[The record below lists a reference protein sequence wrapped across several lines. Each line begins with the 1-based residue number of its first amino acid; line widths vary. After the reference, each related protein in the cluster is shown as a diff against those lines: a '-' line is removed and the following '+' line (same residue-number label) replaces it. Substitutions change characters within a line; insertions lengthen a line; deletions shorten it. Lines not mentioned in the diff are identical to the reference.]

1 MGWGRQE
8 ELETEAMRAGTAHH
22 ARLEA
27 ETTVEAWVEVAS
39 WEEFWAVRLLN
50 SVAGLRQLAAEG
62 LTREVY
68 VFGLVQ
74 VDPHVP
80 APLMMATPGQ

>member
-1 MGWGRQE
+1 
-8 ELETEAMRAGTAHH
+8 MRAGTAHH

-27 ETTVEAWVEVAS
+27 ETTVAAHVEVAT
-39 WEEFWAVRLLN
+39 WEDFWAVRLLN
-50 SVAGLRQLAAEG
+50 SVAALRQLSAEG

-74 VDPHVP
+74 VPPH
-80 APLMMATPGQ
+80 PLPSELVWLALG